1 LAILGTDGLIYLCKV
16 GDGELVTVDQFSTDG
31 AIRSIEFNDEG
42 DVVAFG
48 DQGMHL
54 YRAEDGMWGEVSD
67 HPFATEQFSA
77 QSMMTTSRTNYDQAQ
92 HGGDEW
98 RQIRDIDAADGDI
111 DGNGAVDISDLLELI
126 SVFGSQSDAADLD
139 GDGWVGVNDM
149 LVLLGNWTE

>member
-1 LAILGTDGLIYLCKV
+1 
-16 GDGELVTVDQFSTDG
+16 
-31 AIRSIEFNDEG
+31 
-42 DVVAFG
+42 
-48 DQGMHL
+48 
-54 YRAEDGMWGEVSD
+54 
-67 HPFATEQFSA
+67 
-77 QSMMTTSRTNYDQAQ
+77 MMATSRTNYDQAQ